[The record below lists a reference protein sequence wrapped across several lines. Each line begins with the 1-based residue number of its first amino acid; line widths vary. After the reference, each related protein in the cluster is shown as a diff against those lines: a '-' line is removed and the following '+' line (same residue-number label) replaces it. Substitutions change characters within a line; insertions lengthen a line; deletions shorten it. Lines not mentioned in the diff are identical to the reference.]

1 MSIISIFSNHRDHET
16 ACEKRVTVL
25 IKELIEEIKQL
36 RREVMATKQ
45 DVLDAIAAEKAQ
57 VTAAIEELDI
67 QIQALKDQ
75 IAAGTAITPADLDD
89 IASAVHDIFIPVEPP
104 IV

>member
-1 MSIISIFSNHRDHET
+1 
-16 ACEKRVTVL
+16 
-25 IKELIEEIKQL
+25 
-36 RREVMATKQ
+36 MATKQ
-45 DVLDAIAAEKAQ
+45 DVLDAIAAEKEQ
-57 VTAAIEELDI
+57 VIAAIELLDT

-89 IASAVHDIFIPVEPP
+89 IASAVHDIFIPAETP